1 MQDLIDIL
9 RKLHLPFGLDLAV
22 RTGADSLHLSV
33 STEFHLARPDGTRI
47 DIGVGKLSGLLRVT
61 VGVEASVSRG
71 VQGNALLEISGDY
84 QQSILGPLLYA
95 GGYFRFRIGIDTL
108 GQTQFELA
116 TGAVASIGGNL
127 IPGLIELEATVKYA
141 YRLILPRPGAID
153 KIRPGLLIG
162 MGARAKLLS
171 GFVGVRFDFEGQAVV
186 ERDDD
191 DLVITLDI
199 RVAASVT
206 VAWVFDEDVEINSQF
221 QERVPFLVAVAVAG
235 VVTGVGPVV
244 I

>member
-1 MQDLIDIL
+1 
-9 RKLHLPFGLDLAV
+9 
-22 RTGADSLHLSV
+22 
-33 STEFHLARPDGTRI
+33 
-47 DIGVGKLSGLLRVT
+47 
-61 VGVEASVSRG
+61 
-71 VQGNALLEISGDY
+71 
-84 QQSILGPLLYA
+84 
-95 GGYFRFRIGIDTL
+95 
-108 GQTQFELA
+108 
-116 TGAVASIGGNL
+116 
-127 IPGLIELEATVKYA
+127 
-141 YRLILPRPGAID
+141 
-153 KIRPGLLIG
+153 

-171 GFVGVRFDFEGQAVV
+171 GFVGVSFDFEGQAVV